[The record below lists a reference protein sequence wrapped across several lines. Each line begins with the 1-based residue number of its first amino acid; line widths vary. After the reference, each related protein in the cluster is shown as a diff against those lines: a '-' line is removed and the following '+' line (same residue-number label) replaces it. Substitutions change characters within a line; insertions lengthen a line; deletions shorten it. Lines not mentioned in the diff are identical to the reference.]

1 MSRERGQS
9 LLEFAITLPLLL
21 LLAVGTIEF
30 GRAFYQYNTLSKAVR
45 EAARY
50 MASKPYNST
59 ERTNAAR
66 IAVYGNVTGTGTPIL
81 PGLTT
86 SKIVVTPRAGGTSE
100 TDPPHWVKVAVTNYT
115 FQSMV
120 PRWFQSASPLRP
132 EWRCVMWVSMPI
144 TKPRA
149 RPRGPGTE
157 QEKGQTLVEFAFVVI
172 LFLTVLFAIV
182 EFGRALWTWNTIVQ
196 ATRAGARFAVV
207 ETPTS
212 TNSEVKNFVVYYNSA
227 GTGYAGLT
235 RSHHLERHCQLLQD

>member
-1 MSRERGQS
+1 MAAFLSSQSKKKKLSGARLSGEHGQS
-9 LLEFAITLPLLL
+9 LLEFAITLPILL
-21 LLAVGTIEF
+21 LLAAGTIEF

-120 PRWFQSASPLRP
+120 PAL
-132 EWRCVMWVSMPI
+132 VPI
-144 TKPRA
+144 NVTFT
-149 RPRGPGTE
+149 PG
-157 QEKGQTLVEFAFVVI
+157 VEMRYVGLNA
-172 LFLTVLFAIV
+172 
-182 EFGRALWTWNTIVQ
+182 
-196 ATRAGARFAVV
+196 
-207 ETPTS
+207 
-212 TNSEVKNFVVYYNSA
+212 YY
-227 GTGYAGLT
+227 
-235 RSHHLERHCQLLQD
+235 

>member
-1 MSRERGQS
+1 MAAFLSSQSKEKGLSGAQLSRERGQS

-66 IAVYGNVTGTGTPIL
+66 MAVYGNVTGTGTPIL

-86 SKIVVTPRAGGTSE
+86 GKIVVTPRAGGTSE

-120 PRWFQSASPLRP
+120 PAL
-132 EWRCVMWVSMPI
+132 VPI
-144 TKPRA
+144 NVVFT
-149 RPRGPGTE
+149 PG
-157 QEKGQTLVEFAFVVI
+157 VEMRYVGLNA
-172 LFLTVLFAIV
+172 
-182 EFGRALWTWNTIVQ
+182 
-196 ATRAGARFAVV
+196 
-207 ETPTS
+207 
-212 TNSEVKNFVVYYNSA
+212 YY
-227 GTGYAGLT
+227 
-235 RSHHLERHCQLLQD
+235 

>member
-1 MSRERGQS
+1 MAAFLNSQSERKRPSEAAAQSKSDAPLSRERGQS

-120 PRWFQSASPLRP
+120 PAL
-132 EWRCVMWVSMPI
+132 VPI
-144 TKPRA
+144 SVTFT
-149 RPRGPGTE
+149 PG
-157 QEKGQTLVEFAFVVI
+157 VEMRYVGLNA
-172 LFLTVLFAIV
+172 
-182 EFGRALWTWNTIVQ
+182 
-196 ATRAGARFAVV
+196 
-207 ETPTS
+207 
-212 TNSEVKNFVVYYNSA
+212 YY
-227 GTGYAGLT
+227 
-235 RSHHLERHCQLLQD
+235 

>member
-1 MSRERGQS
+1 MAAFLSSQSEKKKLSGARLSRECGQS

-100 TDPPHWVKVAVTNYT
+100 TDPPHWVKVAVTNYS

-120 PRWFQSASPLRP
+120 PAL
-132 EWRCVMWVSMPI
+132 VPI
-144 TKPRA
+144 SVTFT
-149 RPRGPGTE
+149 PG
-157 QEKGQTLVEFAFVVI
+157 VEMRYVGLNA
-172 LFLTVLFAIV
+172 
-182 EFGRALWTWNTIVQ
+182 
-196 ATRAGARFAVV
+196 
-207 ETPTS
+207 
-212 TNSEVKNFVVYYNSA
+212 YY
-227 GTGYAGLT
+227 
-235 RSHHLERHCQLLQD
+235 